1 MRHLFGT
8 WSAVFPSS
16 VLHKIEAEL
25 RFSPPANRQSSSL
38 TTVRPN
44 ESPSPRPSHGIHV
57 NPKYLEAR
65 RQFEHSTG
73 VNACFMSVCVI
84 TVTSSYVLEKRGSIL
99 LVCAC
104 ALFVQKSWNFCTL
117 AVATIAFKIL
127 LNWTLFYLKLHIN
140 TCIK

>member
-38 TTVRPN
+38 TTVRTN
-44 ESPSPRPSHGIHV
+44 ESPSPRPAHGIHV

-73 VNACFMSVCVI
+73 VNACFMFVCVI

-99 LVCAC
+99 LVCA
-104 ALFVQKSWNFCTL
+104 LFVQKSWNFCPL
-117 AVATIAFKIL
+117 AIATIASKIL
-127 LNWTLFYLKLHIN
+127 LNWTLLDLKFHIN